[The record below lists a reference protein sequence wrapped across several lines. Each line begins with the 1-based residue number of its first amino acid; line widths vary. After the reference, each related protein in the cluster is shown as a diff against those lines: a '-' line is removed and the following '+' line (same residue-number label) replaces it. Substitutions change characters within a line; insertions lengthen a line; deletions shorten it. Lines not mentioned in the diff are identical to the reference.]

1 MLTAL
6 VLFVSVY
13 LAVRTVVEKLMQNLQ
28 SVYAKWEAKSRPRV
42 SGPASHGQQ
51 QQHRPRNGVRP
62 IHHRNPAAFN
72 PNKHGVDEIYVP
84 KTRKKVDRIV
94 VPAFKNWTKSSRLR
108 VPKPET
114 LSNFILDNCLKCMP
128 LGQSSDFV
136 DRHNSSVCLENALHI
151 PSNCRSW
158 LTPVEFLKSI
168 HLAFRGT
175 EHDYKP
181 ISKDILRSRSI
192 ANAISRAVE
201 CDPETDKNE
210 HRKRADSILQRMEA
224 SVSTVLLRVA
234 VWFMHRIMSRMLAG
248 VYVPKG
254 QIEMLKEASEKDVPI
269 VYLPLHRSH
278 LDYILVTYLLY
289 LNGLRVPLVAAGDNL
304 RIPFFGTLLR
314 GLGGFF
320 IKRRLDYKDGRK
332 DHVYRAVLEEYIKG
346 ILKDNN
352 SVEFF
357 LEGGRSRTGKTCL
370 PKAGL
375 LSVIVSSFTEGLIKD
390 AYIVPIAISYE
401 KLLDG
406 NFVREQ
412 LGEPK
417 VMETFT
423 AALASIWRI
432 LHSNYGAVRV
442 DFCQPFKLKDFLSYT
457 KTAADFSHDCPIS
470 LLHAGRLDS
479 PQDEREECSSNSSVS
494 SGDSTV
500 DKRRF
505 MIKSLASHVVHQSS
519 MSVTLMSTNLVAL
532 LLLTVHRKGATLQQL
547 GTSLSWLCEMIRE
560 RDHHVMCHKD
570 SAETVRHA
578 CALLGKELVT
588 TETVQM
594 EWSSGDTEN
603 NNLKIFFYRPAL
615 HLPAVLELQY
625 YANAVLPVFVCE
637 AIVATSVFSVTGV
650 NFREVQGSKSAVT
663 ILRSELINSCLELM
677 SLLQLEFVMVLP
689 CNYAREV
696 VTDTI
701 DIFTRDE
708 ILTVF
713 GSGPHLPTRVRRI
726 GPLPDLDWEDVHADG
741 FVKDELY
748 KVSVDGE
755 SLGLLE
761 FLRSLL
767 ASYVESYWVV
777 ACSLLNLVGVS
788 MEESVFFRTIQ
799 KVAQDKLQEGELHFE
814 ESFAAET
821 FRNAVQL
828 YEQWGIVQH
837 YTKDGLRIFYLS
849 HQWNVDEVVMAVIN
863 FVQSFKQ

>member
-1 MLTAL
+1 
-6 VLFVSVY
+6 
-13 LAVRTVVEKLMQNLQ
+13 MQNLKG
-28 SVYAKWEAKSRPRV
+28 VYAKWEAKSRPRV

-51 QQHRPRNGVRP
+51 QQHRPRSGAQP
-62 IHHRNPAAFN
+62 LHHSNPAAFK
-72 PNKHGVDEIYVP
+72 PNSHGVDEIYVP
-84 KTRKKVDRIV
+84 KTRKKVDRTV
-94 VPAFKNWTKSSRLR
+94 VPAFKNWSKSSSQL

-114 LSNFILDNCLKCMP
+114 LSNFILDNCRKCMP
-128 LGQSSDFV
+128 RGRSSEFI

-175 EHDYKP
+175 QHDYEP
-181 ISKDILRSRSI
+181 ISKDILRSRSV

-201 CDPETDKNE
+201 CDPETDENE
-210 HRKRADSILQRMEA
+210 HQKRAASILQRMQA
-224 SVSTVLLRVA
+224 SVSTMLLRVA

-248 VYVPKG
+248 VYVPMG
-254 QIEMLKEASEKDVPI
+254 QIEMLKEASEKNIPI

-332 DHVYRAVLEEYIKG
+332 DHVYRAVLEEYMKE

-375 LSVIVSSFTEGLIKD
+375 LSVIVSSFTEGLIQD

-417 VMETFT
+417 VMETFA

-442 DFCQPFKLKDFLSYT
+442 DFCQPFRLRDFLSST
-457 KTAADFSHDCPIS
+457 KTVADLSYDIPVS
-470 LLHAGRLDS
+470 LLHDGKLDGS
-479 PQDEREECSSNSSVS
+479 QDEREECSSNSSVS
-494 SGDSTV
+494 SGDSIV

-505 MIKSLASHVVHQSS
+505 MIKSLASHVVRQSS
-519 MSVTLMSTNLVAL
+519 MSVTLMSTNLVAV

-547 GTSLSWLCEMIRE
+547 GTSLSWLCELIRE

-588 TETVQM
+588 TEAVQM
-594 EWSSGDTEN
+594 EWSSGNTEN
-603 NNLKIFFYRPAL
+603 NNLKIFFYRPAV

-637 AIVATSVFSVTGV
+637 AIVATSVFSMRDKDL
-650 NFREVQGSKSAVT
+650 REAYDAQSPVT
-663 ILRSELINSCLELM
+663 ISRHKLIDRCLELM

-696 VTDTI
+696 VSDTI
-701 DIFTRDE
+701 DVFLNDQ
-708 ILTVF
+708 ILTVYMSNPHMPIRSF
-713 GSGPHLPTRVRRI
+713 GI
-726 GPLPDLDWEDVHADG
+726 PLADLEWDDVLGDDY
-741 FVKDELY
+741 VKDELY
-748 KVSVDGE
+748 QVSVDAE
-755 SLGLLE
+755 SFGVLE

-788 MEESVFFRTIQ
+788 MEERVFFRTIQ
-799 KVAQDKLQEGELHFE
+799 KVAQDKLQEGVLHFE

-849 HQWNVDEVVMAVIN
+849 QEWNVDEVVMAVIK
-863 FVQSFKQ
+863 FVNSFRE